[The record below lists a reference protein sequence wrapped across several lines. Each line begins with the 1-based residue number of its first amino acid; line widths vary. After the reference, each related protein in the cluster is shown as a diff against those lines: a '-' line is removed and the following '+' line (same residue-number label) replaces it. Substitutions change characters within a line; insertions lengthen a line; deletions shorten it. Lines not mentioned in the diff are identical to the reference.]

1 MNSVSSPL
9 APGLLVAA
17 PPLGDPNFDQS
28 VVLLA
33 QHGPEGSFGWIING
47 RELMSLRELII
58 NAEIHTS
65 PVEGIERPVRVGGP
79 VSTEQVWLVYRTDQK
94 PESLDGQFDVGCGI
108 TASASAKVLEAAA
121 KGEAPPSVLGL
132 VGYAGWAPT
141 QLENEI
147 RAGAWL
153 PTDAEAAIVFDVPR
167 EEIWRRAYERVG
179 TTPMAFTTRTV
190 GLA

>member
-1 MNSVSSPL
+1 MSTPSSSL

-33 QHGPEGSFGWIING
+33 QHGPEGAFGWIING

-58 NAEIHTS
+58 SAEIDS
-65 PVEGIERPVRVGGP
+65 DPQPGNERPVRVGGP
-79 VSTEQVWLVYRTDQK
+79 VSTEQVWLVYRTEQK
-94 PESLDGQFDVGCGI
+94 LDRLDGQFDVGCGV

-121 KGEAPPSVLGL
+121 RGEAPPSVLGL
-132 VGYAGWAPT
+132 VGYAGWAPA

-153 PTDAEAAIVFDVPR
+153 PTDAAADIVFDVPR
-167 EEIWRRAYERVG
+167 DKIWKRAYERVG
-179 TTPMAFTTRTV
+179 TTPIAFTTRTV
-190 GLA
+190 GSA